1 MAGPT
6 ATTFE
11 LPKFARPPHV
21 MIAEARF
28 YTELA
33 DELARGV
40 IAELDSVGATY
51 ERFAVAGAFELPAAI
66 RIAMQATE
74 RGTLK
79 RAFDGYIALGCVIRG
94 DTTHYD
100 YVCGES
106 ARGLQDL
113 AIAHGAA
120 IGYGILTVEN
130 EEQAWVRARVSD
142 QNKGGDVARACLGM
156 IGLRQRF
163 GLFPR

>member
-1 MAGPT
+1 MSGPT
-6 ATTFE
+6 SATLE

-28 YTELA
+28 YVELA
-33 DELARGV
+33 DEMARGA
-40 IAELDSVGATY
+40 IAELESVGATY
-51 ERFAVAGAFELPAAI
+51 ERFPVAGAFELPAAI
-66 RIAMQATE
+66 RIALQATE

-79 RAFDGYIALGCVIRG
+79 RPFDGFIALGCVIRG

-113 AIAHGAA
+113 AIEYGAA

-130 EEQAWVRARVSD
+130 EEQAWVRARISE

>member
-1 MAGPT
+1 MAGPS
-6 ATTFE
+6 ASAFA

-21 MIAEARF
+21 MIVEARF
-28 YTELA
+28 YVDIA

-40 IAELDSVGATY
+40 IAELDAVGASY
-51 ERFAVAGAFELPAAI
+51 ERVEVAGAFELPAAI
-66 RIAMQATE
+66 RIAIEAAE
-74 RGTLK
+74 RGTMK
-79 RAFDGYIALGCVIRG
+79 RPFDGFVALGCVIRG

-113 AIAHGAA
+113 ALAHGAA
-120 IGYGILTVEN
+120 IGYGVLTVEN
-130 EEQAWVRARVSD
+130 EQQAWARARVAE

-156 IGLRQRF
+156 IGVRQRF
-163 GLFPR
+163 GLYP

>member
-11 LPKFARPPHV
+11 LPTFARPPHV

-33 DELARGV
+33 DEMARGA
-40 IAELDSVGATY
+40 IAELESVGATY

-79 RAFDGYIALGCVIRG
+79 RTFDGYIALGCVIRG

>member
-6 ATTFE
+6 ANSFE
-11 LPKFARPPHV
+11 LPTFARPPHV

-33 DELARGV
+33 DEMARGA
-40 IAELDSVGATY
+40 IAELESVGATY

-79 RAFDGYIALGCVIRG
+79 RTFDGYIALGCVIRG

>member
-1 MAGPT
+1 MAGP
-6 ATTFE
+6 ASEKFE
-11 LPKFARPPHV
+11 LPKFTRPPHI

-33 DELARGV
+33 DEMARGA
-40 IAELDSVGATY
+40 IAELDAVGATY
-51 ERFAVAGAFELPAAI
+51 ERLAVAGAFELPAAI
-66 RIAMQATE
+66 RIAIQAAE

-79 RAFDGYIALGCVIRG
+79 RPFDGFIALGCVVRG

-113 AIAHGAA
+113 AIVHGAA
-120 IGYGILTVEN
+120 IGYGVLTVEN
-130 EEQAWVRARVSD
+130 EDQAWVRARVSE

>member
-11 LPKFARPPHV
+11 LPTFARPPHI

-33 DELARGV
+33 DELARGA
-40 IAELDSVGATY
+40 IAELESVGATY

-79 RAFDGYIALGCVIRG
+79 RTFDGYMALGCVIRG
-94 DTTHYD
+94 DTSHYD

>member
-11 LPKFARPPHV
+11 LPTFARPPHI

-33 DELARGV
+33 DELARGA
-40 IAELDSVGATY
+40 IAELESVGATY

-79 RAFDGYIALGCVIRG
+79 RTFDGYMALGCVIRG